1 MKNSGVEW
9 LEKIPTDWN
18 IIRMTKC
25 FKFFK
30 GLDIKK
36 TDLVQYGCAV
46 ISYGQV
52 HDKINN
58 GYSFHKNLI
67 RYIDQSMLE
76 TKGKSRLSNGDF
88 IFADTSEDF
97 DGVGSCIYIDSND
110 ELYAGY
116 HTLVARCI
124 DPNVYH
130 KYLAFL
136 FLTDAW
142 RSQLRRNANGTKVY
156 SVTQRMFKFV
166 SCLLPPV
173 DIQLKIVAYLEQ
185 KCDDV
190 DNIISKE
197 QSVIEKLQEYRQSII
212 TETVTKGLDSTVN
225 MVASNVEWIDKIP
238 LDWKITRF
246 TKSFEFFKGLNIKKT
261 DLVDSGA
268 CVVSYGQVH
277 AKNNNGYSLQDN
289 LIRYVAENLIDEKSL
304 LQEGDFVFAD
314 TSEDLDGV
322 GNCIYIDSSNEIYA
336 GYHTLVARCFDEG
349 ICTKYFAFLFLTD
362 IWRSQLRKNANGT
375 KVYSV
380 TQKMFKTVSCL
391 VPPVEEQ
398 LKIVSYLEQKCDAI
412 DSVISQKLTIID
424 TLAEYKRS
432 LIYEVVTGKKEVL
445 HV

>member
-1 MKNSGVEW
+1 MREMKGSDIEW
-9 LEKIPTDWN
+9 LGNIPANWDIHSLKRVLSTPITDGPHETPILYDEGIPFVSAESVKGGVINLDYKRGYISLEDHERFQRKVSPNKGDIFIVKSGATTGNVGLVITDQVFDIWSPLALVRGDSSIVEQEFLYYQLLSN
-18 IIRMTKC
+18 IFR
-25 FKFFK
+25 
-30 GLDIKK
+30 
-36 TDLVQYGCAV
+36 VQVEQGW
-46 ISYGQV
+46 SYGTQQN
-52 HDKINN
+52 I
-58 GYSFHKNLI
+58 
-67 RYIDQSMLE
+67 SMKALG
-76 TKGKSRLSNGDF
+76 TIKVMVPPL
-88 IFADTSEDF
+88 
-97 DGVGSCIYIDSND
+97 D
-110 ELYAGY
+110 EQK
-116 HTLVARCI
+116 TI
-124 DPNVYH
+124 I
-130 KYLAFL
+130 KYLH
-136 FLTDAW
+136 
-142 RSQLRRNANGTKVY
+142 NKC
-156 SVTQRMFKFV
+156 TQI
-166 SCLLPPV
+166 
-173 DIQLKIVAYLEQ
+173 DT
-185 KCDDV
+185 
-190 DNIISKE
+190 IIARE

-212 TETVTKGLDSTVN
+212 TETVTKGLDATVN
-225 MVASNVEWIDKIP
+225 MVASNVEWIEKIP

-349 ICTKYFAFLFLTD
+349 ICTKYFAFLYLTD
-362 IWRSQLRKNANGT
+362 SWRSQLRKNANGT

-391 VPPVEEQ
+391 VPPIEEQ
-398 LKIVSYLEQKCDAI
+398 LNIVAYLEQKCDAI
-412 DSVISQKLTIID
+412 DRVISQKLTIID

-432 LIYEVVTGKKEVL
+432 LIYEVVTGKKEVS